1 MAKNVVVCLDG
12 TGNQV
17 KARGSTNVVRLYEL
31 LDLRDPGRQVAYYD
45 PGVGTFS
52 AAGAWTPAAR
62 TLSRGLGLALGTG
75 MRQNLA
81 EAYRYLME
89 TWEPG
94 DPLYVFGFSRGAY
107 TARALAGM
115 LYRVGLLRPGAEN
128 LVPYAVGVY
137 ARNRGEDADLSGD
150 EGWDRID
157 RFSAAFARTTR
168 NRSRAVPITFL
179 GAWDT
184 VKAAGILNWDLTWPY
199 TRQLRTWR
207 PCGTR
212 CRSTRSADPTDRTS
226 SGRRRTYQCST
237 RPGSP
242 ECTPTSAARSRTTR
256 GWPTSHSSGWSTAR
270 WPPVCTYGTGPI
282 RRDAP

>member
-137 ARNRGEDADLSGD
+137 ARNRGEDADLSG
-150 EGWDRID
+150 
-157 RFSAAFARTTR
+157 TR
-168 NRSRAVPITFL
+168 AGTASTGSPPPSRAPYGT
-179 GAWDT
+179 
-184 VKAAGILNWDLTWPY
+184 AAA
-199 TRQLRTWR
+199 
-207 PCGTR
+207 R
-212 CRSTRSADPTDRTS
+212 CRSPS
-226 SGRRRTYQCST
+226 SV
-237 RPGSP
+237 PG
-242 ECTPTSAARSRTTR
+242 TP
-256 GWPTSHSSGWSTAR
+256 
-270 WPPVCTYGTGPI
+270 
-282 RRDAP
+282 